1 MGGVSMIWYYI
12 VGMLLIIIAI
22 LVYFIMYQR
31 TKYMEESLKDKK
43 ALNESLDKYQFY
55 MKENLELKKSLAVY
69 EEEKYKDI
77 DTFNVC
83 TGEIHLDP
91 IYKGKKA
98 LIGDYLN
105 FSSINTEKVLRSLGF
120 SVDIVSTGNDIIEKM
135 KYGEH
140 YDIIFTNNIYRYGP
154 TGPECLKK
162 LRELENFSTP
172 IVIHTITKDKRD
184 YFVNDI
190 GFDDYIVKPV
200 TQENIKPILHRL
212 LDK

>member
-1 MGGVSMIWYYI
+1 MIWYYI
-12 VGMLLIIIAI
+12 VGILLIIIAS
-22 LVYFIMYQR
+22 LVYFIIYQR

-43 ALNESLDKYQFY
+43 ELSESLDKCQFY
-55 MKENLELKKSLAVY
+55 MKENIELKKSLEVF

-77 DTFNVC
+77 DTFNVS
-83 TGEIHLDP
+83 TGEIPLEP

-105 FSSINTEKVLRSLGF
+105 FSYINTERVLRSLGF
-120 SVDIVSTGNDIIEKM
+120 SVDIVSSGNDIIEKM

-140 YDIIFTNNIYRYGP
+140 YDIIFSNNIYRHGP

-184 YFVNDI
+184 YFVNNI

-200 TQENIKPILHRL
+200 TQENVKPILHRL

>member
-1 MGGVSMIWYYI
+1 MVWYYI
-12 VGMLLIIIAI
+12 VGILLIIIAS
-22 LVYFIMYQR
+22 LVHFIMYQR
-31 TKYMEESLKDKK
+31 TKYIEESLKDKK
-43 ALNESLDKYQFY
+43 ELSESLDKCQFY
-55 MKENLELKKSLAVY
+55 MKENIELKKNLEVL

-77 DTFNVC
+77 DTFNVS
-83 TGEIHLDP
+83 TGEIFLEP

-105 FSSINTEKVLRSLGF
+105 FSYINTERVLRSLGF
-120 SVDIVSTGNDIIEKM
+120 SVDIVSNGNDIIEKM

-140 YDIIFTNNIYRYGP
+140 YDIIFSNNIYRYGP

-184 YFVNDI
+184 YFVNTI

-200 TQENIKPILHRL
+200 TQENVKPILHRL

>member
-1 MGGVSMIWYYI
+1 MIWYYI
-12 VGMLLIIIAI
+12 VGILLIIIAS

-43 ALNESLDKYQFY
+43 ELSESLDKCQFY
-55 MKENLELKKSLAVY
+55 MKENIELKKSLEVF

-77 DTFNVC
+77 DTFNVS
-83 TGEIHLDP
+83 TGEIHLEP

-105 FSSINTEKVLRSLGF
+105 FSYINTERVLRSLGF
-120 SVDIVSTGNDIIEKM
+120 SVDIVSNGNDIIEKM

-140 YDIIFTNNIYRYGP
+140 YDIIFSNNIYRHGP

-184 YFVNDI
+184 YFVNTI

-200 TQENIKPILHRL
+200 TQENVKPILHRL